1 MSVIVSLQGAYKLRE
16 TIKNLK
22 NMFPEEVRA
31 MVLEVAYVDILTK
44 AIDKE
49 SNIPVDTG
57 RLRSSYHVK
66 YMKKPNP
73 ETSRTKAKL
82 AKIGKLPESQM
93 NYNYTAK
100 NDDEEGESVKTF
112 DGTLSESVDLDSV
125 IVGTNVEYAKKI
137 NREGGGGPNSRSGK
151 PKGTGQGHFDKAVAF
166 GKIGLQKEMT
176 NLAKRLEGEISR
188 RAAEKAKD
196 GDL

>member
-1 MSVIVSLQGAYKLRE
+1 MSVTVSLQGAYKLRE

-22 NMFPEEVRA
+22 DMFPEEVRA
-31 MVLEVAYVDILTK
+31 MVLEVAFVDILTETIK
-44 AIDKE
+44 GKDF
-49 SNIPVDTG
+49 PVDTG

-66 YMKKPNP
+66 YLKKPNP

-82 AKIGKLPESQM
+82 AKLGELPESQM
-93 NYNYTAK
+93 NYVFTAK
-100 NDDEEGESVKTF
+100 NDDEKGASVKTF

-125 IVGTNVEYAKKI
+125 VVGTNVEYAKKI
-137 NREGGGGPNSRSGK
+137 NREGGGGPNSRK
-151 PKGTGQGHFDKAVAF
+151 QNPKGTGQGHFDKAIAN
-166 GKIGLQKEMT
+166 GKVGLQKEMT
-176 NLAKRLEGEISR
+176 NLARRLEGEISR

>member
-1 MSVIVSLQGAYKLRE
+1 MTHVYSA
-16 TIKNLK
+16 
-22 NMFPEEVRA
+22 
-31 MVLEVAYVDILTK
+31 
-44 AIDKE
+44 KE
-49 SNIPVDTG
+49 D
-57 RLRSSYHVK
+57 SSE
-66 YMKKPNP
+66 N
-73 ETSRTKAKL
+73 AK
-82 AKIGKLPESQM
+82 
-93 NYNYTAK
+93 T
-100 NDDEEGESVKTF
+100 KTF

-125 IVGTNVEYAKKI
+125 VVGTNVEYAKKI